1 VTRAFPTLLRPLAVG
16 SIEVRNRVVS
26 TAHGAFLD
34 FYRPGTSGDRYI
46 GYQERRAR
54 GGTGLIILQPIHVH
68 HTSQAIGHY
77 TYERDDLAPKLR
89 AMADALHRHGARVLI
104 QLLHFGGA
112 FRSDANADL
121 EPLWGF
127 NSFVSPTG
135 SEAVH
140 AMTPGEIEELIAA
153 YVDTA
158 TLAIECG
165 LDGVELQASHGYLVQ
180 QSMSPWS
187 NGRGDEWGRPA
198 AFASAILDRI
208 RASVGSEPVVGLRV
222 SVDDWVRPE
231 HGGVGPERMREL
243 TSELAGGGRL
253 DLVNVSAGARA
264 AHYSRS
270 IGSYR
275 HPAGPLLE
283 LTAQLREALGGILPV
298 IGVSRI
304 LTPELAEQALVT
316 RACDLVGMTRAQ
328 IADPDLVA
336 KLAAGDGER
345 VRPCVG
351 ANQGCVDRQQGGL
364 PITCFHNPE
373 VGLEHRLT
381 PLAPAGEPRRV
392 LVVGGGPAGIK
403 AAEIAARAGHA
414 VTLVER
420 GDRLGGALGWLRDT
434 GHPRELLRAVDWV
447 ASELERLGV
456 ELRLGAEMTAGELAS
471 ANVDVIVLAT
481 GARPAPERLPLG
493 DRSVPVLALTEA
505 LAEGGSDRDL
515 LVVDNLGVD
524 AVSITAE
531 TLAASARSVT
541 VISPMQSVG
550 AHIGFTMIKD
560 QLQRLYA
567 AGCTLEPS
575 TALMGIESGEAA
587 TRHVHSG
594 QVTTRRF
601 DAIVAGV
608 GGEPELTLYEPAV
621 ATGAE
626 VLLAGDSV
634 APRTALH
641 AFREGDRAGRS
652 IGSRALLATA

>member
-1 VTRAFPTLLRPLAVG
+1 VTSAFPTLLSPLAVG
-16 SIEVRNRVVS
+16 SVELRNRVVS

-34 FYRPGTSGDRYI
+34 FYRPGEDGDRYI
-46 GYQERRAR
+46 AYQERRAI
-54 GGTGLIILQPIHVH
+54 GGTGLIILQPVHVH

-77 TYERDDLAPKLR
+77 TYERDDLAAKLR
-89 AMADALHRHGARVLI
+89 RMADTLHRRGARVLI

-112 FRSDANADL
+112 FRSDANSDL

-127 NSFVSPTG
+127 GSFVSPTG

-140 AMTPGEIEELIAA
+140 AMSAAEIGELVDA
-153 YVDTA
+153 YVATA
-158 TLAIECG
+158 ALAVEAG

-180 QSMSPWS
+180 QSLSPWA
-187 NGRGDEWGRPA
+187 NGREDEWGRPA
-198 AFASAILDRI
+198 AFATAILDGI
-208 RASVGSEPVVGLRV
+208 RAAVGADPVVGLRV
-222 SVDDWVRPE
+222 SVDDWISPGR
-231 HGGVGPERMREL
+231 GGIGSERMREL
-243 TSELAGGGRL
+243 TAELAGDGRL
-253 DLVNVSAGARA
+253 DLINVSAGARA

-283 LTAQLREALGGILPV
+283 LTAQLRASLDPALPV

-304 LTPELAEQALVT
+304 LTPTLAERALT
-316 RACDLVGMTRAQ
+316 DGACDLVGMTRAQ

-336 KLAAGDGER
+336 KLQSGDVTR

-351 ANQGCVDRQQGGL
+351 ANQGCVDRQQGGI

-373 VGLEHRLT
+373 VGLEHRL
-381 PLAPAGEPRRV
+381 APVSPVDSPRRV
-392 LVVGGGPAGIK
+392 LVVGGGPAGVK
-403 AAEIAARAGHA
+403 AAETAARAGHR

-420 GDRLGGALGWLRDT
+420 DGQLGGALGWLRVTD
-434 GHPRELLRAVDWV
+434 HPRELLRAVDWV
-447 ASELERLGV
+447 AGELDRLGV
-456 ELRLGAEMTAGELAS
+456 EIRLGVEADAATLDGH
-471 ANVDVIVLAT
+471 DTVILAT
-481 GARPAPERLPLG
+481 GARPASERVGPTDG
-493 DRSVPVLALTEA
+493 SVTLLSLTQA
-505 LAEGGSDRDL
+505 LAQGGADRDL

-531 TLAASARSVT
+531 ALAPGARTVT

-567 AGCTLEPS
+567 VGCTLEPS
-575 TALMGIESGEAA
+575 TALMRIEGGAVT

-594 QVTTRRF
+594 QLTTRTF
-601 DAIVAGV
+601 DAVVAGV
-608 GGEPELTLYEPAV
+608 AGEPDLGLLDAAHAA
-621 ATGAE
+621 ATQ
-626 VLLAGDSV
+626 VLLAGDAV

-641 AFREGDRAGRS
+641 AFREGDRAGRAVRMQDPV
-652 IGSRALLATA
+652 GAL

>member
-1 VTRAFPTLLRPLAVG
+1 MTQGFPTLLSPLSVG
-16 SIEVRNRVVS
+16 SVELRNRVVS

-34 FYRPGTSGDRYI
+34 FYRPGEPGDRYI
-46 GYQERRAR
+46 AYQERRAE

-77 TYERDDLAPKLR
+77 TYDRDDLAPKLR
-89 AMADALHRHGARVLI
+89 RMADALHRRGARVLI

-112 FRSDANADL
+112 FRSDANSDL

-127 NSFVSPTG
+127 GSFVSPTG

-140 AMTPGEIEELIAA
+140 AMTREEIEELIDA
-153 YVDTA
+153 YVATA
-158 TLAIECG
+158 TLAVECG

-180 QSMSPWS
+180 QSMSPWA
-187 NGRGDEWGRPA
+187 NGRDDEWGRPS
-198 AFASAILDRI
+198 AFASAILDGI
-208 RASVGSEPVVGLRV
+208 RASVGGEPVVGLRV

-231 HGGVGPERMREL
+231 NGGLGPERMRAI
-243 TSELAGGGRL
+243 TRELAGRGCL
-253 DLVNVSAGARA
+253 DLINVSAGARA

-275 HPAGPLLE
+275 HPAAPLLE
-283 LTAQLREALGGILPV
+283 LTAQLRESLDLALPV

-304 LTPELAEQALVT
+304 LTPTLAERALCDG
-316 RACDLVGMTRAQ
+316 ACDLVGMTRAQ

-336 KLAAGDGER
+336 KLTRGQAAH

-351 ANQGCVDRQQGGL
+351 ANQGCVDRQQGGI

-373 VGLEHRLT
+373 VGLEYRL
-381 PLAPAGEPRRV
+381 PALREVPRPRQV
-392 LVVGGGPAGIK
+392 LVIGGGPAGVK
-403 AAEIAARAGHA
+403 AAEVAGRAGHR

-420 GDRLGGALGWLRDT
+420 EDHLGGALSWLRAT
-434 GHPRELLRAVDWV
+434 EHPRELLRSIDW
-447 ASELERLGV
+447 AAGELDRLGV
-456 ELRLGAEMTAGELAS
+456 EIRLGEQMDADALAAGEHDT
-471 ANVDVIVLAT
+471 VVLAT
-481 GARPAPERLPLG
+481 GARPAPERIGVG
-493 DRSVPVLALTEA
+493 DGSVPLLSLAGA
-505 LAEGGSDRDL
+505 LAEGGGERDL
-515 LVVDNLGVD
+515 LVVDNLGTD

-531 TLAASARSVT
+531 TLAPSSRSVT
-541 VISPMQSVG
+541 VISPMQSIG

-567 AGCTLEPS
+567 VGCSLEPS
-575 TALMGIESGEAA
+575 TAFMGIARGEVT

-594 QVTTRRF
+594 QTRTRRF
-601 DAIVAGV
+601 DAVVAGV
-608 GGEPELTLYEPAV
+608 AGEPDLSLYDA
-621 ATGAE
+621 ARDGGAQ
-626 VLLAGDSV
+626 VLLAGDVV

-652 IGSRALLATA
+652 VRTEIAGGAL

>member
-1 VTRAFPTLLRPLAVG
+1 MTDAFPTLLSPLAIG

-34 FYRPGTSGDRYI
+34 FYRPGASGDRYI
-46 GYQERRAR
+46 AYQERRAR

-77 TYERDDLAPKLR
+77 TYDPDDLAPKLR
-89 AMADALHRHGARVLI
+89 RMADTLHRHGSRALI

-112 FRSDANADL
+112 FRSDANSDL

-127 NSFVSPTG
+127 GSFVSPTG

-140 AMTPGEIEELIAA
+140 QMTPAEIEELVTA
-153 YVDTA
+153 YVTTA
-158 TLAIECG
+158 TLAVQCG

-180 QSMSPWS
+180 QSLSPWA
-187 NGRGDEWGRPA
+187 NGRSDEWGRPT
-198 AFASAILDRI
+198 AFAAAILDGI

-231 HGGVGPERMREL
+231 SGGVGPARMREL
-243 TSELAGGGRL
+243 TQELAGGGRL
-253 DLVNVSAGARA
+253 DFVNVSAGARA

-283 LTAQLREALGGILPV
+283 LTSELRAALDATLPV

-304 LTPELAEQALVT
+304 LTPELAERALT
-316 RACDLVGMTRAQ
+316 TGACDLVGMTRAQ
-328 IADPDLVA
+328 IADPDLVN
-336 KLAAGDGER
+336 KLAAGLSSR

-373 VGLEHRLT
+373 VGIEHRLAS
-381 PLAPAGEPRRV
+381 LERNAAPRRV
-392 LVVGGGPAGIK
+392 LVVGGGPAGLK
-403 AAEIAARAGHA
+403 AAEIATRAGHT
-414 VTLVER
+414 VRLVER
-420 GDRLGGALGWLRDT
+420 ADRLGGALTWLEGT
-434 GHPRELLRAVDWV
+434 GHPRELLRAVDWI
-447 ASELERLGV
+447 AGELERSEV
-456 ELRLGAEMTAGELAS
+456 EVRLGTEVTADELHNGAFDS
-471 ANVDVIVLAT
+471 IVLAT
-481 GARPAPERLPLG
+481 GARPAPERLPHG
-493 DRSVPVLALTEA
+493 DGSVPVLGLVEA
-505 LAEGGSDRDL
+505 LAEGGADRDL
-515 LVVDNLGVD
+515 LVVDNLGVE

-531 TLAASARSVT
+531 GLAASARSVT

-567 AGCTLEPS
+567 AGCALEPS
-575 TALMGIESGEAA
+575 TALLRIDGGEVA

-594 QVTTRRF
+594 QLSTRRF

-608 GGEPELTLYEPAV
+608 AGEPELGLYDAAV
-621 ATGAE
+621 HSGAQ
-626 VLLAGDSV
+626 VLLAGDAV

-641 AFREGDRAGRS
+641 AFREGDRVGRA
-652 IGSRALLATA
+652 IGSPATIAAF

>member
-1 VTRAFPTLLRPLAVG
+1 MSDAFPTLLSPLIVG
-16 SIEVRNRVVS
+16 SVELRNRVVS

-34 FYRPGTSGDRYI
+34 FYRPGETGDRYI
-46 GYQERRAR
+46 AYQERRAI

-77 TYERDDLAPKLR
+77 TYDPDDLAPKLR
-89 AMADALHRHGARVLI
+89 RMAQTLHRHDTRVLI

-112 FRSDANADL
+112 FRSDANSDL

-127 NSFVSPTG
+127 GSFVSPTG

-140 AMTPGEIEELIAA
+140 QMSPAEIEELVAA
-153 YVDTA
+153 YVATA
-158 TLAIECG
+158 TLAAECG

-180 QSMSPWS
+180 QSLSPWA
-187 NGRGDEWGRPA
+187 NGRDDEWGRPT
-198 AFASAILDRI
+198 AFATAILDGI
-208 RASVGSEPVVGLRV
+208 RASVGAEPVVGLRV
-222 SVDDWVRPE
+222 SVDDWVRPQN
-231 HGGVGPERMREL
+231 GGVGPERMREI
-243 TSELAGGGRL
+243 TRELAGKGRL
-253 DLVNVSAGARA
+253 NLVNVSAGARA

-283 LTAQLREALGGILPV
+283 LTGQLRASLEPALPV

-304 LTPELAEQALVT
+304 LTPSLAERALADG
-316 RACDLVGMTRAQ
+316 ACDLVGMTRAQ

-336 KLAAGDGER
+336 KLSSGDAER

-351 ANQGCVDRQQGGL
+351 ANQGCVDRQQGGI

-373 VGLEHRLT
+373 VGLEHRLAL
-381 PLAPAGEPRRV
+381 PQASAQPRRV
-392 LVVGGGPAGIK
+392 LVVGGGPAGVK
-403 AAEIAARAGHA
+403 AAELAARGGHR

-420 GDRLGGALGWLRDT
+420 GDQLGGALAWLRETD
-434 GHPRELLRAVDWV
+434 HPRELLRSIDW
-447 ASELERLGV
+447 ATGELDRLGV
-456 ELRLGAEMTAGELAS
+456 EVHLGQTTTPDGLAGGAF
-471 ANVDVIVLAT
+471 DTIVLAT
-481 GARPAPERLPLG
+481 GARPTPERVGAG
-493 DRSVPVLALTEA
+493 DGSVAVLALTEA
-505 LAEGGSDRDL
+505 LAQGGADRDL

-531 TLAASARSVT
+531 ALAASARSVT

-567 AGCTLEPS
+567 VGCSLEAS
-575 TALMGIESGEAA
+575 TALARIEGGEVT

-594 QVTTRRF
+594 QMTTRRF
-601 DAIVAGV
+601 DAVVAGV
-608 GGEPELTLYEPAV
+608 AGEPDLTLHEA
-621 ATGAE
+621 ALAAAGQ
-626 VLLAGDSV
+626 VLLAGDVV

-652 IGSRALLATA
+652 VGLQAPVEVL

>member
-1 VTRAFPTLLRPLAVG
+1 MTHAFPTLLSPLVVG

-34 FYRPGTSGDRYI
+34 FYRPGASGDRYI
-46 GYQERRAR
+46 AYQERRAR
-54 GGTGLIILQPIHVH
+54 GGTGLIDPAAVDVH

-77 TYERDDLAPKLR
+77 TYDRDDLAPKLR
-89 AMADALHRHGARVLI
+89 RMADALHRRGARVLI

-112 FRSDANADL
+112 FRSDANSDL

-127 NSFVSPTG
+127 GSFVSPTG

-140 AMTPGEIEELIAA
+140 QMTPGEIEELVTA
-153 YVDTA
+153 YVATA
-158 TLAIECG
+158 TLAVECG

-180 QSMSPWS
+180 QSLSPWA
-187 NGRGDEWGRPA
+187 NGRSDEWGRPT
-198 AFASAILDRI
+198 AFASAILDGI
-208 RASVGSEPVVGLRV
+208 RASVGCEPVVGLRV

-231 HGGVGPERMREL
+231 HGGVGPARMREL

-283 LTAQLREALGGILPV
+283 LTSELREALDAALPV

-304 LTPELAEQALVT
+304 LTPELAEQALAT

-336 KLAAGDGER
+336 KLEAGPQSGCGRAWAPTRAASTASRAACRSPAFTTPRSASSTGLPRSSAVPRRAECSSSAAGQLGS
-345 VRPCVG
+345 RP
-351 ANQGCVDRQQGGL
+351 R
-364 PITCFHNPE
+364 
-373 VGLEHRLT
+373 RSR
-381 PLAPAGEPRRV
+381 LAP
-392 LVVGGGPAGIK
+392 
-403 AAEIAARAGHA
+403 
-414 VTLVER
+414 VTPCGCSSAPTE
-420 GDRLGGALGWLRDT
+420 LGGALSWLRATRHRGNWCVRST
-434 GHPRELLRAVDWV
+434 GSP
-447 ASELERLGV
+447 ASSSAWRLSSVSGPEATAD
-456 ELRLGAEMTAGELAS
+456 ELRNGGFDA
-471 ANVDVIVLAT
+471 IVLAT
-481 GARPAPERLPLG
+481 GARPAPERLAIG
-493 DRSVPVLALTEA
+493 DGSVPVLGLTEA
-505 LAEGGSDRDL
+505 LADGGRDRDL

-531 TLAASARSVT
+531 ALAATARSVT

-567 AGCTLEPS
+567 AGCRLEPS
-575 TALMGIESGEAA
+575 TALMRIDGGEVA

-594 QVTTRRF
+594 QVIARRF

-608 GGEPELTLYEPAV
+608 AGEPDLGVVRHRRSDRCP
-621 ATGAE
+621 GA
-626 VLLAGDSV
+626 AGRRCRGASNG
-634 APRTALH
+634 ASRIPR
-641 AFREGDRAGRS
+641 RGRAGRA
-652 IGSRALLATA
+652 IGSPAMLTAF